1 VPKYNLPE
9 GVVIPI
15 ARMLELLARWTG
27 KRPVVPVDILKTTAA
42 GSLLFDG
49 SRAQRELGM
58 QYTPLRVALRE
69 AIDEIRRDSG

>member
-1 VPKYNLPE
+1 
-9 GVVIPI
+9 
-15 ARMLELLARWTG
+15 LARWTG